1 MKYLYLIAFLF
12 TNSVWA
18 SGGYNFFTNA
28 SHALH
33 NPFLPAHTLALIFGA
48 LVFLLIGLIYRMRLS
63 SITNP
68 TIPDKC
74 ISLRNIV
81 EALGQAMYSTAKSIM
96 GEESTK
102 RYFPYVIFV
111 FCFILVTNVMG
122 VFPGSISPNQN
133 LNTTLALGI
142 FTFVYFNFQGI
153 RALGFVA
160 YMKHFA
166 GPMPALA
173 ILIFPIEIISISVRP
188 LSLALRLR
196 GNMDGDHLILG
207 IFSELVPYIVP
218 IPFYAMGIFVGF
230 LQAFVFTLLTMIY
243 IGMATAHHDH
253 DEHEAH
259 H

>member
-1 MKYLYLIAFLF
+1 MKLLGFLVLFFAQSAF
-12 TNSVWA
+12 A
-18 SGGYNFFTNA
+18 SGGFNFFA
-28 SHALH
+28 EAAHATH
-33 NPFLPAHTLALIFGA
+33 IPAHTLALIVGS
-48 LVFLLIGLIYRMRLS
+48 LIMVVIGVAYRAQIS
-63 SITNP
+63 NVKNYI
-68 TIPDKC
+68 IPDKGV
-74 ISLRNIV
+74 STRNLV
-81 EALGQAMYSTAKSIM
+81 EALGQAMYGTAKTVM
-96 GEESTK
+96 GEESAK
-102 RYFPYVIFV
+102 KYFSYVIFV
-111 FCFILVTNVMG
+111 FFFILINNLIG
-122 VFPGSISPNQN
+122 IIPGSMSANQN

-142 FTFVYFNFQGI
+142 FTFLYFNFQGM
-153 RALGFVA
+153 RAVGVVNYL
-160 YMKHFA
+160 KHFA

-173 ILIFPIEIISISVRP
+173 LLIFPIEIISVSVRP

-253 DEHEAH
+253 GDHEHH

>member
-1 MKYLYLIAFLF
+1 MKLLGLIGLFLAQSAF
-12 TNSVWA
+12 A
-18 SGGYNFFTNA
+18 SGGFNFFSEA
-28 SHALH
+28 SHSTH
-33 NPFLPAHTLALIFGA
+33 IPAHTLALFIGS
-48 LVFLLIGLIYRMRLS
+48 LVMLITGMVYRAELS
-63 SITNP
+63 SAKNYI
-68 TIPDKC
+68 IPDRG
-74 ISLRNIV
+74 ISIRNLV
-81 EALGQAMYSTAKSIM
+81 EELGQSMYRTAKTVM
-96 GEESTK
+96 GEESAK
-102 RYFPYVIFV
+102 KYFPYVIFA
-111 FCFILVTNVMG
+111 FFFILINNLLG
-122 VFPGSISPNQN
+122 IIPGSMSANQN

-142 FTFVYFNFQGI
+142 FTFIYFNFQGI
-153 RALGFVA
+153 RAVGFVN

-173 ILIFPIEIISISVRP
+173 LLIFPIEIISVSVRP

-207 IFSELVPYIVP
+207 IFSELVPYLVP

-253 DEHEAH
+253 GDHEHH

>member
-1 MKYLYLIAFLF
+1 MKYFSLLLALF
-12 TNSVWA
+12 AGSAHA
-18 SGGYNFFTNA
+18 SGGFSFFNQA

-33 NPFLPAHTLALIFGA
+33 LPAHSLALVTGG
-48 LVFLLIGLIYRMRLS
+48 LVFLIAGLIYRAQVS
-63 SITNP
+63 AAKNAI
-68 TIPDKC
+68 IPD
-74 ISLRNIV
+74 STVTTRNIL
-81 EALGQAMYSTAKSIM
+81 EALAESMYNTAKTVM
-96 GEESTK
+96 GEESAK
-102 RYFPYVIFV
+102 KYFSYVIFI
-111 FCFILVTNVMG
+111 FLFILINNLLG
-122 VFPGSISPNQN
+122 IIPGSMSANQN
-133 LNTTLALGI
+133 LNTTLALGL
-142 FTFVYFNFQGI
+142 FTFFYFNIQGI
-153 RALGFVA
+153 RAVGFVN

-173 ILIFPIEIISISVRP
+173 LLIFPIEIISVSVRP

-253 DEHEAH
+253 GDHEHH
-259 H
+259 

>member
-1 MKYLYLIAFLF
+1 MKLLGLLGLFLAQSAF
-12 TNSVWA
+12 A
-18 SGGYNFFTNA
+18 SGGFNFFNEA
-28 SHALH
+28 SHAFH
-33 NPFLPAHTLALIFGA
+33 VPAHTLALVAGS
-48 LVFLLIGLIYRMRLS
+48 LIMIVAGVLYRAQISSAKNVIIPAKGINVRNLI
-63 SITNP
+63 
-68 TIPDKC
+68 
-74 ISLRNIV
+74 
-81 EALGQAMYSTAKSIM
+81 EALGQAMYGTAKTVM
-96 GEESTK
+96 GEDATK
-102 RYFPYVIFV
+102 KYFSYVIFV
-111 FCFILVTNVMG
+111 FFFILINNLIG
-122 VFPGSISPNQN
+122 ILPGSMSANQN

-142 FTFVYFNFQGI
+142 FTFFYFNFQGI
-153 RALGFVA
+153 RAVGFVN

-173 ILIFPIEIISISVRP
+173 LLIFPIEIISVSVRP

-218 IPFYAMGIFVGF
+218 IPFYAMGMFVGF

-253 DEHEAH
+253 GDHEHH

>member
-1 MKYLYLIAFLF
+1 MKLLGFLGILFAQSAFGAGGF
-12 TNSVWA
+12 NFFGEVYHA
-18 SGGYNFFTNA
+18 SGI
-28 SHALH
+28 
-33 NPFLPAHTLALIFGA
+33 PAHTLALIFGS
-48 LVFLLIGLIYRMRLS
+48 LLMIIMGVVYRAQLS
-63 SITNP
+63 SAKNSI
-68 TIPDKC
+68 IPDKGV
-74 ISLRNIV
+74 SVRNLV
-81 EALGQAMYSTAKSIM
+81 EALGQAMYSTAKTVM
-96 GEESTK
+96 GEESAK
-102 RYFPYVIFV
+102 KYFSYIIFV
-111 FCFILVTNVMG
+111 FFFILINNLIG
-122 VFPGSISPNQN
+122 VLPGSMSPNQN

-142 FTFVYFNFQGI
+142 FTFVYFNLQGI
-153 RALGFVA
+153 RAVGFVN

-173 ILIFPIEIISISVRP
+173 LLIFPIEIISVSVRP

-253 DEHEAH
+253 GDHESH

>member
-28 SHALH
+28 SHTFH
-33 NPFLPAHTLALIFGA
+33 IPAHTLALIFGS
-48 LVFLLIGLIYRMRLS
+48 LVFLLVGFIYRAKVS
-63 SITNP
+63 AVKNI
-68 TIPDKC
+68 TIPDEG
-74 ISLRNIV
+74 ITVRNIV
-81 EALGQAMYSTAKSIM
+81 ESLGQMMYSTAKSVM
-96 GEESTK
+96 GEESAR
-102 RYFPYVIFV
+102 RYFTYVIFC
-111 FCFILVTNVMG
+111 FCFILLNNILG
-122 VFPGSISPNQN
+122 VFPGSMSPNQN

-142 FTFVYFNFQGI
+142 FTFLYFNIQGI
-153 RALGFVA
+153 RAVGIVNYL
-160 YMKHFA
+160 KHFA

-218 IPFYAMGIFVGF
+218 IPFYAMGIFVSF
-230 LQAFVFTLLTMIY
+230 LQAFVFALLTMIY

-253 DEHEAH
+253 GEHEAH

>member
-1 MKYLYLIAFLF
+1 MKFLGLIGLF
-12 TNSVWA
+12 IAQSSFA
-18 SGGYNFFTNA
+18 SGGFNFFSEA
-28 SHALH
+28 SHATH
-33 NPFLPAHTLALIFGA
+33 IPAHTLALIVGSLIM
-48 LVFLLIGLIYRMRLS
+48 LVTGVVYRAQLS
-63 SITNP
+63 SVKNYI
-68 TIPDKC
+68 IPDRG
-74 ISLRNIV
+74 ISTRNLL
-81 EALGQAMYSTAKSIM
+81 EALGQAMYGTAKTVM
-96 GEESTK
+96 GEESAK
-102 RYFPYVIFV
+102 KYFPYVIFV
-111 FCFILVTNVMG
+111 FFFILINNLIG
-122 VFPGSISPNQN
+122 IIPGSMSANQN

-153 RALGFVA
+153 RAVGFVN

-173 ILIFPIEIISISVRP
+173 LLIFPIEIISVSVRP

-253 DEHEAH
+253 GDHEHH

>member
-1 MKYLYLIAFLF
+1 MKLIGFIGLFITQAAF
-12 TNSVWA
+12 A
-18 SGGYNFFTNA
+18 SSGYNFFTQA
-28 SHALH
+28 SHATH
-33 NPFLPAHTLALIFGA
+33 LPAHTLALIFGS
-48 LVFLLIGLIYRMRLS
+48 LILIVAGVVYRAQLAS
-63 SITNP
+63 SKNFI
-68 TIPDKC
+68 IPDKN
-74 ISLRNIV
+74 ISARNIL
-81 EALGQAMYSTAKSIM
+81 EALGEAMYGTAKTVM
-96 GEESTK
+96 GEESAK
-102 RYFPYVIFV
+102 KYFSYVIFV
-111 FCFILVTNVMG
+111 FLFILINNLIG
-122 VFPGSISPNQN
+122 IFPGSMSPNQN
-133 LNTTLALGI
+133 LNTTLALGL

-153 RALGFVA
+153 RAVGFVS

-173 ILIFPIEIISISVRP
+173 LLIFPIEIISVSVRP

-207 IFSELVPYIVP
+207 IFSDLVPYIVP

>member
-1 MKYLYLIAFLF
+1 MKLLSLIGLFFAQSAF
-12 TNSVWA
+12 A
-18 SGGYNFFTNA
+18 SGGFNFFNEA
-28 SHALH
+28 SNSTHI
-33 NPFLPAHTLALIFGA
+33 PAHTLALIFGS
-48 LVFLLIGLIYRMRLS
+48 LILIVTGVFYRAQLS
-63 SITNP
+63 SAKNYI
-68 TIPDKC
+68 IPDKG
-74 ISLRNIV
+74 ISVRNLV
-81 EALGQAMYSTAKSIM
+81 EALGQAMYGTAKTVM
-96 GEESTK
+96 GEDSAK
-102 RYFPYVIFV
+102 KYYSYIIFV
-111 FCFILVTNVMG
+111 FFFILINNLIG
-122 VFPGSISPNQN
+122 IFPGSMSANQN

-142 FTFVYFNFQGI
+142 FTFIYFNFQGI
-153 RALGFVA
+153 RAVGFVN

-173 ILIFPIEIISISVRP
+173 LLIFPIEIISVSVRP

-253 DEHEAH
+253 GEHDH
-259 H
+259 HH

>member
-1 MKYLYLIAFLF
+1 MKFIAILASLIASPVF
-12 TNSVWA
+12 A
-18 SGGYNFFTNA
+18 AGGFNFFSEA
-28 SHALH
+28 SHTTH
-33 NPFLPAHTLALIFGA
+33 IPAHTLALLVGSIFM
-48 LVFLLIGLIYRMRLS
+48 LVAGIVYRAQLS
-63 SITNP
+63 NIKNVI
-68 TIPDKC
+68 IPDKGVTA
-74 ISLRNIV
+74 RNLV
-81 EALGQAMYSTAKSIM
+81 EALAQAMYGTAKTVM
-96 GEESTK
+96 GEESAK
-102 RYFPYVIFV
+102 KYFSYIIFV
-111 FCFILVTNVMG
+111 FFFILINNLIG
-122 VFPGSISPNQN
+122 IFPGSMSANQN

-142 FTFVYFNFQGI
+142 FTFIYFNYQGI
-153 RALGFVA
+153 RAVGFIN

-173 ILIFPIEIISISVRP
+173 LLVFPIEIISVSVRP

-253 DEHEAH
+253 GEHEH
-259 H
+259 HH

>member
-1 MKYLYLIAFLF
+1 MKCLGLIALFLTQNTF
-12 TNSVWA
+12 A
-18 SGGYNFFTNA
+18 SGGYNFFANA
-28 SHALH
+28 SHSTH
-33 NPFLPAHTLALIFGA
+33 IPAHTLALVFGSIV
-48 LVFLLIGLIYRMRLS
+48 LVIIGVIYRAELS
-63 SITNP
+63 NVKNII
-68 TIPDKC
+68 IPDKG
-74 ISLRNIV
+74 ISIRNLV
-81 EALGQAMYSTAKSIM
+81 EALGQAMYGTSKTVM
-96 GEESTK
+96 GEESAK
-102 RYFPYVIFV
+102 KYFSYVIFV
-111 FCFILVTNVMG
+111 FFFILINNLIG
-122 VFPGSISPNQN
+122 IIPGSMSANQN

-142 FTFVYFNFQGI
+142 FTFIYFNFQGI
-153 RALGFVA
+153 KAVGFIN

-173 ILIFPIEIISISVRP
+173 LLVFPIEIISVSVRP

-253 DEHEAH
+253 GDHEHH

>member
-1 MKYLYLIAFLF
+1 MKLLSLLVLF
-12 TNSVWA
+12 FSSSVRA

-28 SHALH
+28 SEMTQV
-33 NPFLPAHTLALIFGA
+33 PAHTIALIFGS
-48 LVFLLIGLIYRMRLS
+48 LVFLVVGLVYRLNVS
-63 SITNP
+63 SITNAVV
-68 TIPDKC
+68 PDKG
-74 ISLRNIV
+74 ISIRNIV
-81 EALGQAMYSTAKSIM
+81 ESLGQMMMNTAKSVM
-96 GEESTK
+96 GEESAK
-102 RYFPYVIFV
+102 RYFSYVIFV
-111 FCFILVTNVMG
+111 FCFILVNNVMG
-122 VFPGSISPNQN
+122 VFPGSMSPNQN

-142 FTFVYFNFQGI
+142 FTFIYFNFQGI
-153 RALGFVA
+153 RAVGFIT

-253 DEHEAH
+253 DEHAAH

>member
-1 MKYLYLIAFLF
+1 MKLLGLLGLFLAQSAF
-12 TNSVWA
+12 A
-18 SGGYNFFTNA
+18 SGGFNFFGEA
-28 SHALH
+28 SHAIH
-33 NPFLPAHTLALIFGA
+33 VPAHTLALVVGS
-48 LVFLLIGLIYRMRLS
+48 LVMIVSGVFYRAQVS
-63 SITNP
+63 AAKNYVIPEKGISI
-68 TIPDKC
+68 
-74 ISLRNIV
+74 RNLV
-81 EALGQAMYSTAKSIM
+81 EALGQAMYGTAKTVM
-96 GEESTK
+96 GEDSAK
-102 RYFPYVIFV
+102 KYFSYVIFV
-111 FCFILVTNVMG
+111 FFFILINNLLG
-122 VFPGSISPNQN
+122 ILPGSMSANQN

-142 FTFVYFNFQGI
+142 FTFLYFNFQGI
-153 RALGFVA
+153 RAVGFVN

-173 ILIFPIEIISISVRP
+173 LLIFPIEIISVSVRP

-253 DEHEAH
+253 GEHEH
-259 H
+259 HH

>member
-1 MKYLYLIAFLF
+1 MKLLGLLGLFLANSAF
-12 TNSVWA
+12 A
-18 SGGYNFFTNA
+18 SSGFNFFSEA
-28 SHALH
+28 SHATH
-33 NPFLPAHTLALIFGA
+33 IPAHTLALVVGS
-48 LVFLLIGLIYRMRLS
+48 LVMIVMGVLYRAQLS
-63 SITNP
+63 SVKNYV
-68 TIPDKC
+68 IPDKG
-74 ISLRNIV
+74 ISTRNLV
-81 EALGQAMYSTAKSIM
+81 EALGQAMYGTAKTVM
-96 GEESTK
+96 GEESAK
-102 RYFPYVIFV
+102 KYFSYVIFC
-111 FCFILVTNVMG
+111 FFFILVNNLLG
-122 VFPGSISPNQN
+122 ILPGSMSATQN
-133 LNTTLALGI
+133 LNTTLALGL
-142 FTFVYFNFQGI
+142 FTFFYFNFQGI
-153 RALGFVA
+153 RAVGFVN

-173 ILIFPIEIISISVRP
+173 LLIFPIEIISVSVRP

-253 DEHEAH
+253 GDHEHH

>member
-1 MKYLYLIAFLF
+1 MKLLGFIGLFLSQAAF
-12 TNSVWA
+12 A
-18 SGGYNFFTNA
+18 SGGFNFFSEA
-28 SHALH
+28 SHATH
-33 NPFLPAHTLALIFGA
+33 VPAHTLALIFGSLIM
-48 LVFLLIGLIYRMRLS
+48 LVAGVVYRAQLS
-63 SITNP
+63 AVKNYI
-68 TIPDKC
+68 IPDAR
-74 ISLRNIV
+74 ISCRNII
-81 EALGQAMYSTAKSIM
+81 EALGQAMYGTAKTVM
-96 GEESTK
+96 GEESAK
-102 RYFPYVIFV
+102 KYFSYIIFV
-111 FCFILVTNVMG
+111 FLFILINNIIG
-122 VFPGSISPNQN
+122 IFPGSMSANQN

-142 FTFVYFNFQGI
+142 FTFFYFNFVGI
-153 RALGFVA
+153 RAVGIVNYL
-160 YMKHFA
+160 KHFA

-173 ILIFPIEIISISVRP
+173 LLIFPIEIISVSVRP

>member
-1 MKYLYLIAFLF
+1 MKLLGLFGLFFAHSAF
-12 TNSVWA
+12 A
-18 SGGYNFFTNA
+18 SGGFNFFNEA
-28 SHALH
+28 SHSTH
-33 NPFLPAHTLALIFGA
+33 IPAHTLALIFGSFI
-48 LVFLLIGLIYRMRLS
+48 LIMIGVFYRAQLS
-63 SITNP
+63 SAKNYI
-68 TIPDKC
+68 IPDKG
-74 ISLRNIV
+74 ISVRNLV
-81 EALGQAMYSTAKSIM
+81 EALGQAMYGTSKTVM
-96 GEESTK
+96 GEESAK
-102 RYFPYVIFV
+102 KYYSYIIFV
-111 FCFILVTNVMG
+111 FFFILINNLIG
-122 VFPGSISPNQN
+122 IIPGSMSANQN

-142 FTFVYFNFQGI
+142 FTFIYFNFQGI
-153 RALGFVA
+153 RAVGFVN

-173 ILIFPIEIISISVRP
+173 LLIFPIEIISVSVRP

-253 DEHEAH
+253 GEHDH
-259 H
+259 HH

>member
-1 MKYLYLIAFLF
+1 MKLLGFISLF
-12 TNSVWA
+12 ICQSAMA
-18 SGGYNFFTNA
+18 SGGYNFFNEA
-28 SHALH
+28 SHAIH
-33 NPFLPAHTLALIFGA
+33 QPAHTLALIVGS
-48 LVFLLIGLIYRMRLS
+48 LVMLVAGVLYRAQ
-63 SITNP
+63 IHKVKNYI
-68 TIPDKC
+68 IPDAG
-74 ISLRNIV
+74 ISVRNIL
-81 EALGQAMYSTAKSIM
+81 EFLASAMYNTAKTVM
-96 GEESTK
+96 GEDSAK
-102 RYFPYVIFV
+102 KYFPYIIFV
-111 FCFILVTNVMG
+111 FMFILINNIIG
-122 VFPGSISPNQN
+122 IFPGSMSANQN

-142 FTFVYFNFQGI
+142 FTFIYFNFVGI
-153 RALGFVA
+153 RAVGIVNYL
-160 YMKHFA
+160 KHFA

-173 ILIFPIEIISISVRP
+173 LLIFPIEIISVSVRP

-207 IFSELVPYIVP
+207 IFSELVPYLVP

>member
-1 MKYLYLIAFLF
+1 MKLVGFIGLVLSQSAL
-12 TNSVWA
+12 A
-18 SGGYNFFTNA
+18 SGGFNFFSEA
-28 SHALH
+28 AHATH
-33 NPFLPAHTLALIFGA
+33 LPSHTLALVVGSIIM
-48 LVFLLIGLIYRMRLS
+48 LVLGVVYRAQIS
-63 SITNP
+63 NVKNFI
-68 TIPDKC
+68 IPDKG
-74 ISLRNIV
+74 ISSRNIL
-81 EALGQAMYSTAKSIM
+81 EALGQAMYNTAKTVM

-102 RYFPYVIFV
+102 KYFSYIIFV
-111 FCFILVTNVMG
+111 FLFILINNIIG
-122 VFPGSISPNQN
+122 ILPGSMSANQN

-142 FTFVYFNFQGI
+142 FTFFYFNFQGI
-153 RALGFVA
+153 RAVGFVN

-173 ILIFPIEIISISVRP
+173 LLIFPIEIISVSVRP

-207 IFSELVPYIVP
+207 IFSDLVPYIVP

>member
-1 MKYLYLIAFLF
+1 MKFLGLIGLILAPSAF
-12 TNSVWA
+12 A
-18 SGGYNFFTNA
+18 AGGFNFFAEASNA
-28 SHALH
+28 THI
-33 NPFLPAHTLALIFGA
+33 PVQTLALIVGS
-48 LVFLLIGLIYRMRLS
+48 LVMIVMGVAYRAQIS
-63 SITNP
+63 NAKNFV
-68 TIPDKC
+68 IPDKG
-74 ISLRNIV
+74 ISTRNLV
-81 EALGQAMYSTAKSIM
+81 EALSQAMYGTAKTVM

-102 RYFPYVIFV
+102 KYFSYVIFC
-111 FCFILVTNVMG
+111 FFFILINNLLG
-122 VFPGSISPNQN
+122 ILPGSMSSTQN

-142 FTFVYFNFQGI
+142 FTFFYFNYQGI
-153 RALGFVA
+153 RAVGFVN

-173 ILIFPIEIISISVRP
+173 LLIFPIEIISVSVRP

-253 DEHEAH
+253 GDHEAH

>member
-1 MKYLYLIAFLF
+1 MKLLGLLGLFLAQSAF
-12 TNSVWA
+12 A
-18 SGGYNFFTNA
+18 SGGFNFFGEA
-28 SHALH
+28 SHAIH
-33 NPFLPAHTLALIFGA
+33 VPAHTLALVVGSLI
-48 LVFLLIGLIYRMRLS
+48 LVVSGVFYRAQVSSAKNYVIPEKGISIRNLI
-63 SITNP
+63 
-68 TIPDKC
+68 
-74 ISLRNIV
+74 
-81 EALGQAMYSTAKSIM
+81 EALGQAMYGTAKTVM
-96 GEESTK
+96 GEDSAK
-102 RYFPYVIFV
+102 KYFSYVIFV
-111 FCFILVTNVMG
+111 FFFILINNLIG
-122 VFPGSISPNQN
+122 ILPGSMSANQN

-142 FTFVYFNFQGI
+142 FTFLYFNFQGI
-153 RALGFVA
+153 RAVGFVN

-173 ILIFPIEIISISVRP
+173 LLIFPIEIISVSVRP

-253 DEHEAH
+253 GDHEHH